1 MAFDIETSVPPP
13 ENTRGVRGVDP
24 NSRSTAIRRLIDS
37 PAGASVFF
45 PDHTVAKIANITK
58 SATGHGFK
66 KLGLTARTVEGGVRV
81 WKL

>member
-13 ENTRGVRGVDP
+13 ENTRGVR
-24 NSRSTAIRRLIDS
+24 TAIRRLIDS

-45 PDHTVAKIANITK
+45 PDQTVAKIANIAKT
-58 SATGHGFK
+58 ATGHGFK